1 MKIEIK
7 FTFPSNWQ
15 LHYVE
20 GCVSWSSF
28 DSTQTETVIR
38 FFLFKFA
45 YFDRIKSI
53 NETFWL
59 RMIQSSFLFAN
70 ITNLEEGKIIK
81 LTSSTCFLSSNL
93 YEIHETVSN
102 GH

>member
-1 MKIEIK
+1 
-7 FTFPSNWQ
+7 
-15 LHYVE
+15 
-20 GCVSWSSF
+20 
-28 DSTQTETVIR
+28 
-38 FFLFKFA
+38 
-45 YFDRIKSI
+45 
-53 NETFWL
+53 
-59 RMIQSSFLFAN
+59 MIQSSFLFAN